1 MKTSQKLAD
10 LVQRELPQLLN
21 QVIIDDGGKYRAF
34 GSYLIESGTHGYTVT
49 RGDDTVGTFSSSKSA
64 LAWCI
69 ADKNNQLN
77 LAREIQN
84 LDFTLTRLRNDIEI
98 RGGIAKTSRGQLWET
113 AHVKTAQRYE
123 HSRHIENELT
133 KCINSAKYQ
142 QLRGFHNETAR
153 TGC

>member
-1 MKTSQKLAD
+1 MKTSQKLAE

-21 QVIIDDGGKYRAF
+21 QIIIDDGGKYRAF
-34 GSYLIESGTHGYTVT
+34 GIYVIESSSHGYTVT
-49 RGDDTVGTFSSSKSA
+49 RRDHAIGTFSSSKSA

-69 ADKNNQLN
+69 ADRNNQLN

-84 LDFTLTRLRNDIEI
+84 LDFTLVRLRNDIQI
-98 RGGIAKTSRGQLWET
+98 RGSIAKTSRGQLWET
-113 AHVKTAQRYE
+113 AHVKAAQRYE

-142 QLRGFHNETAR
+142 QLRGFNNETAR
-153 TGC
+153 TGG

>member
-1 MKTSQKLAD
+1 MKTSQKLAE
-10 LVQRELPQLLN
+10 LVHKELPQLLN
-21 QVIIDDGGKYRAF
+21 KVIIDDGGSYRAF
-34 GSYLIESGTHGYTVT
+34 GIYTITPDSHGHAVT
-49 RGDDTVGTFSSSKSA
+49 RGEEDIGTFSSSKSA

-69 ADKNNQLN
+69 ADRNNQLN
-77 LAREIQN
+77 LAREIQT
-84 LDFTLTRLRNDIEI
+84 LDFTLVRLRNDIKI
-98 RGGIAKTSRGQLWET
+98 RSSIAKTSRGQLWET

-153 TGC
+153 TGG

>member
-1 MKTSQKLAD
+1 MKTSQKLAE

-21 QVIIDDGGKYRAF
+21 QIIIDDGGKYRAY
-34 GSYLIESGTHGYTVT
+34 GIYVIESSSHGYTVT
-49 RGDDTVGTFSSSKSA
+49 RRDHAIGTFSSSKSA

-69 ADKNNQLN
+69 ADRNNQLN

-84 LDFTLTRLRNDIEI
+84 LDFTLVRLRNDIQI
-98 RGGIAKTSRGQLWET
+98 RGSIAKTSRGQLWET

-142 QLRGFHNETAR
+142 QLRGFNNETAR
-153 TGC
+153 TGG